1 MEILKKLNLK
11 RNASIKKYE
20 EIVDLKKILDDLS
33 LDFSNLLDKLST
45 LETDIE
51 WINDICSDY
60 DSKVKLAVQKGNIH
74 LAKKALEKK
83 ITSDIELNH
92 LYAKSNYLSECKST
106 IHMLLKELE
115 DEYDNLV
122 ANYESKLNSKV
133 SSSMKIFSNIESK
146 LKTEFSNI
154 EKGLDNLPP
163 PTFDINIDEEIK
175 KYL

>member
-45 LETDIE
+45 LKTDME
-51 WINDICSDY
+51 WIKDICSDY
-60 DSKVKLAVQKGNIH
+60 DFKIKLAIKKGNIH

-83 ITSDIELNH
+83 LTSDIELNH
-92 LYAKSNYLSECKST
+92 LYTKFNYLSECKST
-106 IHMLLKELE
+106 IHILLKELE

-122 ANYESKLNSKV
+122 ASYESKLNSKV

-163 PTFDINIDEEIK
+163 PTFDMNIDEEIK